1 VIPKFGIPLSRKQ
14 EEMMPPTSR
23 SLKKGAACRLLLIS
37 AVVTAYA
44 AFIGLVSIW
53 VGVSHKHQPG
63 FCVPIVAGAVLF
75 VSVVY
80 ACLRLF
86 RHVLT
91 HLKPEDIVK
100 L

>member
-1 VIPKFGIPLSRKQ
+1 
-14 EEMMPPTSR
+14 MMSPTPR
-23 SLKKGAACRLLLIS
+23 APRKGAACCLLLVS

-53 VGVSHKHQPG
+53 VGASHQRQPG
-63 FCVPIVAGAVLF
+63 FWVPIVAGAALF
-75 VSVVY
+75 VSVAY

-91 HLKPEDIVK
+91 HLKPEDVVN